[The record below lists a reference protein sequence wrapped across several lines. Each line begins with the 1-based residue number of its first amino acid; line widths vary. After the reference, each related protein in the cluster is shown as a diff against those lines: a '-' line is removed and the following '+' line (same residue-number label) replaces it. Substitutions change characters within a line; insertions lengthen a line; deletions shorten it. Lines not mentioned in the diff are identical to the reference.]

1 MSDRVETP
9 VALYFDEECT
19 DLIPQ
24 RAVDGETMWVLD
36 FGRVDA
42 GTAKIS
48 NFYVRN
54 LSDGVV
60 EDLEISVSNPLK
72 EGVKVEMMS
81 HEYIAALVPGAI
93 HEVQLKWTASEDV
106 KFGECKGKISI
117 EGKLTVDTLHYPER

>member
-1 MSDRVETP
+1 MSDADTP

-19 DLIPQ
+19 ELIPQ
-24 RAVDGETMWVLD
+24 RAIDGETLWVLD

-48 NFYVRN
+48 SFYVRN

-60 EDLEISVSNPLK
+60 EDLEITMSNPLK
-72 EGVKVEMMS
+72 EGVKAEMQS
-81 HEYIAALVPGAI
+81 NNYVAALAPGSV
-93 HEVQLKWTASEDV
+93 HEVQLKWTASMDV